1 MEKSINKTLHSI
13 VDYATNKF
21 TSRHSSAK
29 KGAGKMASRFMSR
42 HSHSNVVLY
51 SGIAVAAAGAV
62 YLLVK
67 NREAVVSM
75 AKEFVEEQTTR
86 FTAPQIA

>member
-21 TSRHSSAK
+21 TNSYSSAK
-29 KGAGKMASRFMSR
+29 KGAGKMTSRFMSR

-51 SGIAVAAAGAV
+51 TGIAVAAAGAV

-67 NREAVVSM
+67 NREAVVTM
-75 AKEFVEEQTTR
+75 MKDFIEEQTNK
-86 FTAPQIA
+86 FTAPQRA